1 MLVALGLAMVAT
13 FMFLIITKRAT
24 PVVALILVPIAFGL
38 FAGAGLDIS
47 DMVTDG
53 IKELAPTA
61 AMLFF
66 AIIFFGIMID
76 VGLFDPVVRAVIR
89 MVGHDPARL
98 VVGTAVLAMVV
109 SLDGDG
115 STTFIITTAA
125 LLPLYLKLGVS
136 PVVLTVVA
144 GLANGTMN
152 ILPWGGPTARAA
164 SALKIDT
171 NDVFVPMVPALGA
184 ALIVVLLFAFH
195 LGVLERRRIGTLQ
208 MRESIL
214 APNRVRAQ
222 SSEVGEVDVERE
234 PVSVGAVAGSAASD
248 GTDVAA
254 VPGTGTRTGTGHGR
268 MRRFFGGRRGSAGT
282 PTSVTGGTDAADADR
297 DTADRIDDTAPATR
311 DLPVLDRAA
320 DPAAAAAT
328 TTDATSAFAGVLDP
342 NRKTLRPKLFWV
354 NAALTVGLLGI
365 LGADVVAIPVLFMI
379 FAGLALAIN
388 FPHIADQQE
397 AITRHS
403 SSIVSVVAMVLA
415 AAVLTGVFS
424 GTGMVDA
431 IARWLSDGIP
441 DWMGPHMAIVV
452 GILSIPLTFLMSND
466 AFYYGVLPVMSE
478 TASRYGIDPAEMAR
492 ASITG
497 QPFHMQSPLVPAI
510 LLLVALAGVTL
521 ADHHKKVLWRAA
533 VVSLVMLV
541 VGCLVGAVP
550 I

>member
-24 PVVALILVPIAFGL
+24 PVVALILVPVAFGL

-47 DMVTDG
+47 DMIKDG

-76 VGLFDPVVRAVIR
+76 VGLFDPIVRKVIR
-89 MVGHDPARL
+89 LVGNDPARL

-125 LLPLYLKLGVS
+125 LLPLYLKIGVS

-171 NDVFVPMVPALGA
+171 NDVFVPMLPALAA

-195 LGVLERRRIGTLQ
+195 LGVLERRRIGTLTV
-208 MRESIL
+208 RESIL
-214 APNRVRAQ
+214 MPADEVLVAAGGGASGGGSNTGAHTGG
-222 SSEVGEVDVERE
+222 SSGTGSSDDSSDEI
-234 PVSVGAVAGSAASD
+234 AGS
-248 GTDVAA
+248 
-254 VPGTGTRTGTGHGR
+254 HGYDEVNEN
-268 MRRFFGGRRGSAGT
+268 GE
-282 PTSVTGGTDAADADR
+282 
-297 DTADRIDDTAPATR
+297 
-311 DLPVLDRAA
+311 
-320 DPAAAAAT
+320 T
-328 TTDATSAFAGVLDP
+328 TFTGVLDP
-342 NRKTLRPKLFWV
+342 TRKTLRPKLFWV
-354 NAALTVGLLGI
+354 NAALTIALLAV
-365 LGADVVAIPVLFMI
+365 LGADIVAIPVLFMI
-379 FAGLALAIN
+379 FAALALAIN
-388 FPHIADQQE
+388 FPHIKDQQE

-424 GTGMVDA
+424 GTGMVEA
-431 IARWLSDGIP
+431 IAHWLADGIP
-441 DWMGPHMAIVV
+441 PSMGPHLAVIV

-466 AFYYGVLPVMSE
+466 AFYYGVLPVLSE
-478 TASRYGIDPAEMAR
+478 TATRYGIDPAEMAR

-497 QPFHMQSPLVPAI
+497 QTFHMQSPLVPAI

-541 VGCLVGAVP
+541 VGVVVGAIP
-550 I
+550 F